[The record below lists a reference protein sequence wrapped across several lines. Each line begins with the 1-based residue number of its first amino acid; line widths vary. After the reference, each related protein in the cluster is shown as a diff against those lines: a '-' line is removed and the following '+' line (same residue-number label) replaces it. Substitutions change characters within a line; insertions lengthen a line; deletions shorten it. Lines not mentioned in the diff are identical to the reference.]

1 MYTQLRIANFK
12 GFSGEHNLE
21 MAPITLVYGANSAGK
36 SAVLEALLLLSQSI
50 RPARHSDG
58 AMEPLIFSGENVD
71 LGGFQATIN
80 DHNLSRTLELG
91 LTYEVYASEEIF
103 HEMFDVSINWDHQ
116 TKRSVLQDCTYQI
129 DIVPD
134 NTVTFKRNRSNL
146 ENSSVSVVLDDGL
159 RNVAS
164 IVANTVSNKFPNH
177 EESESEKESV
187 SESVVLEIMTTSE
200 YQNWSFLPGIKFIES
215 RMDEMNRLVN
225 AGDMTKEDL
234 LEVFTRELIHRDW
247 RNMLEDRFNNSRRR
261 LSSIRYIGPLRKSPT
276 RFEPLVEHQPTYVGN
291 NGQNIGS
298 ILFKDRSALLKVNSY
313 LTKMSIPY
321 EVDVKR
327 LDSDASGTLG
337 EIISIQLVDKRSN
350 VILSLEDVG
359 FGISQVLPLLVQLAI
374 SKKHLVI
381 VEQPELHLHPALQA
395 NFGDLLVE
403 GIKNDSKSQFL
414 IETHSEHLILRL
426 QRRIRSGELPAE
438 ALAVYYV
445 DATPQNGSQ
454 IKRLELDEKGDFI
467 TPWPNGFFPE
477 RLDELL
483 A

>member
-50 RPARHSDG
+50 RPATQSVDDVI
-58 AMEPLIFSGENVD
+58 EPLSFSGKHVD
-71 LGGFQATIN
+71 LGGFQATVN
-80 DHNLSRTLELG
+80 GHNLSRTLELG
-91 LTYEVYASEEIF
+91 LTYEVDGHNEIF
-103 HEMFDVSINWDHQ
+103 HEMFDISVNWDHQ
-116 TKRSVLQDCTYQI
+116 TKRSVLEECTYQI

-134 NTVTFKRNRSNL
+134 NTVKFRRDRNNPQNR
-146 ENSSVSVVLDDGL
+146 SVSVVLDDGL
-159 RNVAS
+159 RNVAP
-164 IVANTVSNKFPNH
+164 IVANAVNNKLPKA
-177 EESESEKESV
+177 KEL
-187 SESVVLEIMTTSE
+187 ESVVLEIMTSSE
-200 YQNWSFLPGIKFIES
+200 YQNWSFLPGMKFMES
-215 RMDEMNRLVN
+215 RMEEMNDLVN
-225 AGDMTKEDL
+225 AGKMTKEEL
-234 LEVFTRELIHRDW
+234 LEVFSRELIHRDW
-247 RNMLEDRFNNSRRR
+247 QIMLEDRFTNTRKR
-261 LSSIRYIGPLRKSPT
+261 LSSIKYIGPLRKSPT
-276 RFEPLVEHQPTYVGN
+276 RFEPLVEHQTTYVGN
-291 NGQNIGS
+291 DGQNVAS
-298 ILFKDRSALLKVNSY
+298 ILFKDSAALAKVNAY

-321 EVDVKR
+321 EVHVKR
-327 LDSDASGTLG
+327 LDSDTSGTLG

-395 NFGDLLVE
+395 NFGDLLIE
-403 GIKNDSKSQFL
+403 GIKNDAKGQFL

-426 QRRIRSGELPAE
+426 QRRIRSGELAAE
-438 ALAVYYV
+438 SLAVYYV
-445 DATPQNGSQ
+445 DASAQNGSQ
-454 IKRLELDEKGDFI
+454 IKRLELDENGEFI